1 MWWIIMIVLIGVAG
15 GFGSDYLKHKR
26 KMEQI
31 RLDVLDREIE
41 LERIR
46 QENFLLENHSMREEL
61 ERIRLENRQLYD
73 KDSDRRW
80 LIDETKEKEG

>member
-41 LERIR
+41 LERLK
-46 QENFLLENHSMREEL
+46 QENFLLENHSMQEEL
-61 ERIRLENRQLYD
+61 DRIRQENKQRYE
-73 KDSDRRW
+73 KDADRRW
-80 LIDETKEKEG
+80 LIDETKNKEG

>member
-1 MWWIIMIVLIGVAG
+1 MWWIIIIVLIVFAG

-41 LERIR
+41 LERLK
-46 QENFLLENHSMREEL
+46 QENFLLENHSMQEEL
-61 ERIRLENRQLYD
+61 ERIRIENRQLYE
-73 KDSDRRW
+73 KDADRRW
-80 LIDETKEKEG
+80 LIDETKNKEG